1 MRFPKTMTGSRE
13 LVGLIEEGWLEQKDA
28 EGVIMRE
35 ALRAFGGDPE
45 RVGATRAG
53 GVAAF
58 VELHIEQGPVLEAEG
73 LALGVVS
80 AINGA
85 TRLAVTVGGVAGHA
99 GAVPMALRKDALAAA
114 AEMILAIEQRARDG
128 DELVATVG
136 RFDVEPGAINVIPGV
151 ARFSIDIR
159 APRDEPR
166 RRAVAEIAT
175 ALDAIAARRGVALTL
190 AQTHEAGAYVCHPKV
205 VAGLTAALEAV
216 GQKPRLL
223 PSGAGHDTM
232 IMGQLCPAGML
243 FVRCKGGVSHNP
255 LELSPRRIARSALAA
270 LLRFV
275 RDFRAG

>member
-1 MRFPKTMTGSRE
+1 
-13 LVGLIEEGWLEQKDA
+13 
-28 EGVIMRE
+28 
-35 ALRAFGGDPE
+35 
-45 RVGATRAG
+45 
-53 GVAAF
+53 VAAF

-205 VAGLTAALEAV
+205 VAGLTAALEAI

-255 LELSPRRIARSALAA
+255 LESIASEDCEIALAA